1 METVTLWLL
10 ITVGGYYGHEA
21 TVVERFPTVEQC
33 EHVRKSIPF
42 SNESLRKGTRCV
54 EAKVLRP

>member
-42 SNESLRKGTRCV
+42 SNVSLR
-54 EAKVLRP
+54 